1 MDRGAWWGI
10 VHGVTKSRTWLSVH
24 AHGALTNRYVG
35 EVESISRAVFISYMD
50 FEANPSIRWAKRFEH
65 TGPGWRGKPDATQAC
80 RGCYIRP
87 ALSLSNNLFP
97 TYHTLNN
104 ASIDLL
110 LETWFLSSAYINR
123 LILFQIKS
131 NLWSQTNQDDAH
143 ICKPPKPLD
152 KGTLVDM
159 PCVHARSFS
168 RVRLFETPWTVACQ
182 APLSMGFPRQEYW
195 HGLPFPSP
203 RDLPE
208 WGIEP
213 GRQVLDHWATREV
226 HNKI

>member
-1 MDRGAWWGI
+1 MQDYGMSWVAQMVKESACKTGDLNWIPGLERSPGEGNGNPFQYSCLENPMDRGAWWGI

-123 LILFQIKS
+123 LNTFSNKIKS
-131 NLWSQTNQDDAH
+131 LKSNQSGW
-143 ICKPPKPLD
+143 CSY
-152 KGTLVDM
+152 M
-159 PCVHARSFS
+159 
-168 RVRLFETPWTVACQ
+168 
-182 APLSMGFPRQEYW
+182 
-195 HGLPFPSP
+195 
-203 RDLPE
+203 
-208 WGIEP
+208 
-213 GRQVLDHWATREV
+213 
-226 HNKI
+226 